1 MPIDDPGWGDF
12 TPPPAA
18 QQPQQPQQ
26 QPQQPAPQTQPQ
38 PQAPPPTQG
47 PSGPSPFADP
57 KVRMVLG
64 AIVVLALAAGAY
76 FMFFAGDSEKEDDKT
91 PAVAVDGDDQDEDDG
106 GDVPEGGDIGTLPLS
121 DYAEIANQVCTSYAD
136 DIQAASQAQDFQAL
150 AQVDQ
155 AMLDELMSI
164 PPPDES
170 ADVVEGLYADFQLAV
185 DAIAAGDVQSAQQY
199 ASTASATASQLGF
212 DACAA
217 T

>member
-26 QPQQPAPQTQPQ
+26 QQPQQPAPQTQPQ
-38 PQAPPPTQG
+38 PQAPPPAQG
-47 PSGPSPFADP
+47 PSGPSAFADP

-64 AIVVLALAAGAY
+64 AIVVLALAVGAY
-76 FMFFAGDSEKEDDKT
+76 FMFFAGDSQKDDDDKT
-91 PAVAVDGDDQDEDDG
+91 PSVVATGDEDG
-106 GDVPEGGDIGTLPLS
+106 GDDVPEGGDIGTLPLQ

>member
-12 TPPPAA
+12 TPPPAGQQPPQ

-26 QPQQPAPQTQPQ
+26 PVQPQQAPPTQPQ
-38 PQAPPPTQG
+38 PQATPPAQG

-64 AIVVLALAAGAY
+64 GIVVLALAAGAY
-76 FMFFAGDSEKEDDKT
+76 FMFFAGGDD
-91 PAVAVDGDDQDEDDG
+91 DGDGKPAAANGADNGDDG
-106 GDVPEGGDIGTLPLS
+106 GDVGTLTLQ
-121 DYAEIANQVCTSYAD
+121 DYADIANQVCTSYTD
-136 DIQAASQAQDFQAL
+136 DIQAASQAQDLQAL
-150 AQVDQ
+150 AQADQ
-155 AMLDELMSI
+155 AMLDELMAI

-170 ADVVEGLYADFQLAV
+170 ADAVQGLYSDFQLAI
-185 DAIAAGDVQSAQQY
+185 DAIAAGDVQTAQQY
-199 ASTASATASQLGF
+199 ASTASAAATQLGF

>member
-12 TPPPAA
+12 TPPPAG
-18 QQPQQPQQ
+18 QQPQQPQPQ
-26 QPQQPAPQTQPQ
+26 QPQSQQPQPAPQTQPQ
-38 PQAPPPTQG
+38 PQAPPPAQG

-64 AIVVLALAAGAY
+64 GIVALALAAGAY
-76 FMFFAGDSEKEDDKT
+76 FMFFAGGDD
-91 PAVAVDGDDQDEDDG
+91 DGDAKPAAAAGENEGD
-106 GDVPEGGDIGTLPLS
+106 DVPEDGDVGTLPLA

-136 DIQAASQAQDFQAL
+136 DIQAASQAQDLQAL
-150 AQVDQ
+150 AQADQ
-155 AMLDELMSI
+155 AMLDELMAI

-170 ADVVEGLYADFQLAV
+170 ADLVQGMYSDFQLAI
-185 DAIAAGDVQSAQQY
+185 DAIAAGDIQSAQQY
-199 ASTASATASQLGF
+199 ATTASTTATQLGF